1 MWLRW
6 SGWEAA
12 EPLANG
18 NRNRWVLLSCVTVV
32 AGMTALSFAAV
43 PLYDL
48 FCRVTGYGGTT
59 QQAAKPNN
67 VVVDRMVRIRFDA
80 SVNSSLDW
88 QFTPVQREISMKIGE
103 SAVAFY
109 RARNMAAETNTGTAT
124 FNVTPMKVGKY
135 FTKIDCFCFTEQ
147 QLESGKS
154 VDMPVTFY
162 VDPDIVKDSNLDDV
176 KTITLS
182 YTFFAAEQDE
192 PSPKTAAVGGAE
204 GPNVN

>member
-1 MWLRW
+1 MSSPW
-6 SGWEAA
+6 SGWEAV
-12 EPLANG
+12 EPLVNG
-18 NRNRWVLLSCVTVV
+18 NRNRVVLFSCAAVV
-32 AGMTALSFAAV
+32 AGMTAMSYAAV

-59 QQAAKPNN
+59 QQAAEASD
-67 VVVDRMVRIRFDA
+67 VIVDRMVRIRFDA

-88 QFTPVQREISMKIGE
+88 HFTPVQREISMKIGE

-109 RARNMAAETNTGTAT
+109 RARNTAETTNIGTAT

-135 FTKIDCFCFTEQ
+135 FNKIECFCFTEQ
-147 QLESGKS
+147 QLEPGRS

-162 VDPDIVKDSNLDDV
+162 VDPEIVNDPNLDDV

-182 YTFFAAEQDE
+182 YTFFAAEEDE
-192 PSPKTAAVGGAE
+192 PSSKTAAAERTE
-204 GPNVN
+204 GPKVN